1 MSKNKKIIIG
11 LVIGCILLGC
21 IGFGGFY
28 IYKLNKVLTVLTID
42 INPSLKLNLNYKD
55 EIIKVEGLNED
66 GINLLKEENFKGDDL
81 DDAIEEI
88 AELTVK
94 KGYVSEEDNY
104 ILVNVEGKDIKG
116 KVVTL
121 IDKAFKEENVECNV
135 IVQEINANAKD
146 MAEKYGISESKAS
159 YIEEKIKENEG
170 ITFEELKDKSI
181 NEINKYV
188 ENKEEKKEE
197 EVKEEVK
204 EEQKE
209 EDNKQNT
216 TTNNKNNNNK
226 TNNTT
231 SNNKPTTSS
240 YVCPSSYLNTNN
252 VWCDYLDRLSNL
264 SFSKKYNCSMSEKK
278 DYETLRQMALSHL
291 GIDSL
296 EARGTY
302 NYPKRD
308 SRSSYCSAEI
318 FIITTKEVRT
328 TITFDSVTGEVIEE
342 SKESVPAAKVSEDE
356 AIDILLKHFNL
367 SRDNVDVSS
376 AWWGTDGEGGNPV
389 YRYSVH
395 VKMNDGTIHR
405 GSVNAMTGELYSVD

>member
-1 MSKNKKIIIG
+1 
-11 LVIGCILLGC
+11 
-21 IGFGGFY
+21 
-28 IYKLNKVLTVLTID
+28 
-42 INPSLKLNLNYKD
+42 
-55 EIIKVEGLNED
+55 
-66 GINLLKEENFKGDDL
+66 
-81 DDAIEEI
+81 
-88 AELTVK
+88 
-94 KGYVSEEDNY
+94 
-104 ILVNVEGKDIKG
+104 
-116 KVVTL
+116 
-121 IDKAFKEENVECNV
+121 
-135 IVQEINANAKD
+135 

-159 YIEEKIKENEG
+159 YIEEVIKENEG

-188 ENKEEKKEE
+188 ENKEEKN
-197 EVKEEVK
+197 EEVK

-209 EDNKQNT
+209 EGNKQNT
-216 TTNNKNNNNK
+216 TTDNNSSSSNNNSS
-226 TNNTT
+226 

-278 DYETLRQMALSHL
+278 DYETLRQMALNHL

-318 FIITTKEVRT
+318 FVITTKEVET

-342 SKESVPAAKVSEDE
+342 SKKSVPAAKVSEDE
-356 AIDILLKHFNL
+356 AIDILLKYFNL

-376 AWWGTDGEGGNPV
+376 AWWGKDGDGGNPV

-395 VKMNDGTIHR
+395 VKMNDGTVHA
-405 GSVNAMTGELYSVD
+405 GSVNAMTGELYSVAY